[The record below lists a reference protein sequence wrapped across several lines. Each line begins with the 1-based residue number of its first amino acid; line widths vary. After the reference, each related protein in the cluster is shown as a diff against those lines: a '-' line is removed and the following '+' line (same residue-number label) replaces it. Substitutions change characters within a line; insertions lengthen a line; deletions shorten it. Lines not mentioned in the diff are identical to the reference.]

1 MPSRTHLHLLTPTT
15 MSLTDLRILPRLYD
29 GLATPPLSPTDP
41 TSTKTHAAAGAVKRR
56 TSLSHSRRTSFA
68 HSVAHTVSIS
78 PPFSG
83 PGSPISTSALGD
95 IPEPSVLRIPPPAHP
110 LIPVES
116 HSFSRSLQP
125 SRIPHLAPLG
135 TNGYSGA
142 DLDHGY
148 LHLPPVTPDFL
159 ATADSLTREKKG
171 KMPALSHL
179 LSVGNGRVL
188 ALAADERYVYAGCQ
202 SADNE
207 VMVSCISI
215 CSPVEEMW
223 SARFQEVWDR
233 LFMRK
238 ADMCRS
244 FRESR
249 SSHCSA

>member
-1 MPSRTHLHLLTPTT
+1 

-41 TSTKTHAAAGAVKRR
+41 TSSKVHAAVGATKRR
-56 TSLSHSRRTSFA
+56 TSICHSRRTSFA
-68 HSVAHTVSIS
+68 QPVAHTAIIS

-83 PGSPISTSALGD
+83 PGSPISTSPLGD
-95 IPEPSVLRIPPPAHP
+95 IPEPSALRIPPPAHP
-110 LIPVES
+110 LVPNES

-135 TNGYSGA
+135 TNGYVPA
-142 DLDHGY
+142 DLDHEY
-148 LHLPPVTPDFL
+148 LQLPPVTPDFL

-207 VMVSCISI
+207 VMVSN
-215 CSPVEEMW
+215 CSVPANRGDAVCSTPGTW
-223 SARFQEVWDR
+223 CR
-233 LFMRK
+233 LFMGIMGK

>member
-1 MPSRTHLHLLTPTT
+1 

-41 TSTKTHAAAGAVKRR
+41 TSPKTHAAAGATKRR

-68 HSVAHTVSIS
+68 HPVAHTVSIS

-83 PGSPISTSALGD
+83 TGTPISISPLGD
-95 IPEPSVLRIPPPAHP
+95 IPEPPALRIPPPAHS
-110 LIPVES
+110 LIPVDS

-135 TNGYSGA
+135 TNGYLPA
-142 DLDHGY
+142 DLDHEY

-207 VMVSCISI
+207 VMVSR
-215 CSPVEEMW
+215 CSVSAMKEMR
-223 SARFQEVWDR
+223 SARHQEMRCR
-233 LFMRK
+233 LFMGIMGK

-249 SSHCSA
+249 FNPCSA